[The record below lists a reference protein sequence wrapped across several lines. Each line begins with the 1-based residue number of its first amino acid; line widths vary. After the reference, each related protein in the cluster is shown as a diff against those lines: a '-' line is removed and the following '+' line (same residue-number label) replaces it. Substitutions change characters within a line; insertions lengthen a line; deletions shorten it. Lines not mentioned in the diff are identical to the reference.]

1 MKYIGVDLGSS
12 FIKAVLMDLDQGKIV
27 DQDKMATP
35 EKEPYKNPNYFEIPA
50 KKIVEIVKQ
59 LVDHYTKEYFHTNAR
74 ICICDSGKRRYVY
87 ILAGYAVYEQDVR
100 CEKNISSV
108 DGGTD
113 YTARDGKPWSVFKT
127 ITWNL

>member
-59 LVDHYTKEYFHTNAR
+59 LVDHYTKEYSDIEGLIISTQMHGF
-74 ICICDSGKRRYVY
+74 V
-87 ILAGYAVYEQDVR
+87 YAVYEQDVR

>member
-59 LVDHYTKEYFHTNAR
+59 LPHKCTDLYMRFRKKKICIYPGR
-74 ICICDSGKRRYVY
+74 ICGV
-87 ILAGYAVYEQDVR
+87 
-100 CEKNISSV
+100 
-108 DGGTD
+108 
-113 YTARDGKPWSVFKT
+113 
-127 ITWNL
+127 